1 LSEEGHEFPRRIIRY
16 AVLGLKDSYYQAQ
29 SLGFAITVVSVLRLA
44 QGVLTQLDL

>member
-1 LSEEGHEFPRRIIRY
+1 MNSLEGSLGMRYLDLRI
-16 AVLGLKDSYYQAQ
+16 GYYQAQ